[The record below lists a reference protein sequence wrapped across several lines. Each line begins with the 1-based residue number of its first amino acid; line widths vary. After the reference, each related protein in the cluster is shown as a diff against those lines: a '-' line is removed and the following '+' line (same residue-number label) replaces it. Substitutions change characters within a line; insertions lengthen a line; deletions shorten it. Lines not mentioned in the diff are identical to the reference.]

1 MISSMKFTEF
11 YIQTAIMIGI
21 ALVLFAIG
29 YLKGDGQHIKGLQSG
44 MGMIV
49 PTLPLILAAF
59 IVAGLMQ
66 AMIPRDLVV
75 QWLGTDAGFKGIAVG
90 ALAGAFTP
98 GGPFTSFP
106 IAAGLVKA
114 GASIG
119 PVVAFLSGWLLLGVT
134 KLPLEVGLLGWQ
146 VTLARVGSTFFVP
159 FLAGWIAQTLFTR
172 LGAGVPQ

>member
-1 MISSMKFTEF
+1 MKFTEF
-11 YIQTAIMIGI
+11 YIQTAIMAGI
-21 ALVLFAIG
+21 AVLLIAIG

-44 MGMIV
+44 LGMIA
-49 PTLPLILAAF
+49 PTLPLILVAF

-66 AMIPRDLVV
+66 AMIPKDIVAR
-75 QWLGTDAGFKGIAVG
+75 WLGPDAGIRGIAVG
-90 ALAGAFTP
+90 AIAGAFTP

-119 PVVAFLSGWLLLGVT
+119 PVVAFLSGWLLLGIT

-159 FLAGWIAQTLFTR
+159 FLAGWIAQTLFSR
-172 LGAGVPQ
+172 LGPGLPQ

>member
-1 MISSMKFTEF
+1 MKFGEF
-11 YIQTAIMIGI
+11 YIQTAIMAGI
-21 ALVLFAIG
+21 ALVLVAIG

-44 MGMIV
+44 LGMIV

-66 AMIPRDLVV
+66 ALIPKDVV
-75 QWLGTDAGFKGIAVG
+75 VRWLGADAGLRGIAVG
-90 ALAGAFTP
+90 AMAGAFTP

-134 KLPLEVGLLGWQ
+134 KLPLEVGFVGWQ

-159 FLAGWIAQTLFTR
+159 FLAGWIAQTLFSR
-172 LGAGVPQ
+172 LGTGVAQ